1 MKLDLSIIIPLYNE
15 EKNIW
20 PIFEEIKE
28 LDIDNFFIEI
38 ILVDNGSTDKTEEK
52 IEEIID
58 DHNKNNQKNILIR
71 KLSIAK
77 NINYDGGIYKGL
89 ENAKGKFLSWTHGDL
104 QTPIEDVIKL
114 FKIISKK
121 HKIFAKGIRV
131 NNRGFDFII
140 SKFHERLASF
150 VLQKKMREINAQPKI
165 FNKEDFYMFKNP
177 PKNYTCLDTYFYY
190 NSLINNL
197 EIVEMDVIFKS
208 RINGSSKWKN
218 NFYTF
223 IKHLIFNTLYLFKLR
238 IFK

>member
-1 MKLDLSIIIPLYNE
+1 MITI
-15 EKNIW
+15 
-20 PIFEEIKE
+20 
-28 LDIDNFFIEI
+28 
-38 ILVDNGSTDKTEEK
+38 
-52 IEEIID
+52 
-58 DHNKNNQKNILIR
+58 KNNQKNILIR

-150 VLQKKMREINAQPKI
+150 VLQKKCEKLMLSLKFLIKKI
-165 FNKEDFYMFKNP
+165 F
-177 PKNYTCLDTYFYY
+177 TC
-190 NSLINNL
+190 
-197 EIVEMDVIFKS
+197 
-208 RINGSSKWKN
+208 SKILQK
-218 NFYTF
+218 
-223 IKHLIFNTLYLFKLR
+223 IIHA
-238 IFK
+238 